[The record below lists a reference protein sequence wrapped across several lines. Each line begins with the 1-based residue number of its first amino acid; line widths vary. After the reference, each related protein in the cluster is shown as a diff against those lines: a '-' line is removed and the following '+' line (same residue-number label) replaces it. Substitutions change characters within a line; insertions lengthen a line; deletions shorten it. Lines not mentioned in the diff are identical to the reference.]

1 MRLQQVLSVVK
12 PLMQLLVLLPEVIR
26 SQNHCPTHGVDLK
39 LKEVARLNF
48 GFKKGELFFKKDL
61 NFHFVMFEAFFE
73 KTVGPFLFLFIA
85 FLI

>member
-1 MRLQQVLSVVK
+1 MRLQQVLSVAK

-48 GFKKGELFFKKDL
+48 AFKKGELFQKDL
-61 NFHFVMFEAFFE
+61 RIDPKVSNNA
-73 KTVGPFLFLFIA
+73 KYFIEP
-85 FLI
+85 

>member
-12 PLMQLLVLLPEVIR
+12 PLTQLLELLPEVIR

-48 GFKKGELFFKKDL
+48 GFKKGELFQKRFKDIVIMLNILSDL
-61 NFHFVMFEAFFE
+61 KNNLVRLM
-73 KTVGPFLFLFIA
+73 
-85 FLI
+85 